1 MPRSEALKKAQK
13 KYMEKI
19 KLENAPAYQNIK
31 KRYSEYS
38 KNYYKKK
45 RLEDLD
51 YYREKE
57 RQYSAKWYSIP
68 ENKEKIAQKRKIFNL
83 KKKEKELLSLP
94 EIDKNIIY
102 D

>member
-1 MPRSEALKKAQK
+1 MPRSEALKRAQK

-19 KLENAPAYQNIK
+19 KALNAPAWLNLK
-31 KRYSEYS
+31 KKYSEYS
-38 KNYYKKK
+38 SKYYKMK
-45 RLEDLD
+45 RQENLD

-57 RQYSAKWYSIP
+57 RMYSAKWYSIP
-68 ENKEKIAQKRKIFNL
+68 ENKEKIAEKRKIFNL
-83 KKKEKELLSLP
+83 KKKEIQLLSLP